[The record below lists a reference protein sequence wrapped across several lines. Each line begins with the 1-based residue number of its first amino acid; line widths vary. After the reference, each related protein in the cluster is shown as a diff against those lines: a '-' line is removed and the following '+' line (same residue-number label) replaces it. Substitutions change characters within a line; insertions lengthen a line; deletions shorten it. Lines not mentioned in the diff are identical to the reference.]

1 MNVLEK
7 ILELKQQR
15 GWSEYRLSEESGIA
29 QTTISSWFKRNI
41 TPSVGSLENVCKA
54 FNITLSQFFA
64 EEEER
69 VVLTDNQKEMIDR
82 FSCLSEQEQTA
93 LIQLLDALTDAKR
106 KG

>member
-1 MNVLEK
+1 MDVLEK
-7 ILELKQQR
+7 IFKLKQQR

-69 VVLTDNQKEMIDR
+69 VVLTDNQKEMLDR
-82 FSCLSEQEQTA
+82 FCCLSEQEQTA
-93 LIQLLDALTDAKR
+93 VMQLLDALTDAKR